1 MPTTTR
7 STTYGALTAA
17 ALAAMGALAGAGTA
31 AADPEV
37 TSPDAPATAPYTA
50 PIVTIGDPWSL
61 GQVPLYYGNGPVCAG
76 TGADQPRTEEVHI
89 TFRDARNKTPF
100 FSLDPLVMLPSSM
113 ILDVEWHNNDTGA
126 SGTDHVVGY
135 HYDGFSHPTTG
146 PGRITGTV
154 KATASILPSGGSV
167 EGIGSH
173 SLTMPFETTV
183 PPCPK

>member
-1 MPTTTR
+1 MLTTTR
-7 STTYGALTAA
+7 PTRYGAAAAA
-17 ALAAMGALAGAGTA
+17 ALVAAGTLAGAGTA
-31 AADPEV
+31 SADPEV
-37 TSPDAPATAPYTA
+37 TSPDAPAAAPYA
-50 PIVTIGDPWSL
+50 MPIVNIGDPWSL

-76 TGADQPRTEEVHI
+76 YGEGQARSEEVHI
-89 TFRDARNKTPF
+89 TFSDARNKTPL

-126 SGTDHVVGY
+126 SGTDHAVGY
-135 HYDGFSHPTTG
+135 HYDGFSRPKTG